1 MAVKKVASTR
11 SSSAK
16 TKKTTPAKTKPSSVK
31 SSAST
36 KTKSS
41 QGKTKQAISKKS
53 SESVSKTQVILRGL
67 DVTKVLLLHY
77 GVSDDGEDDG
87 ITETVLDYDEYSIND
102 LLHESGKTS
111 KRSTMFFDPHKG
123 QIKMWAIMADVTEN
137 GPLPRRTNKPC
148 WWCRCKFHTSP
159 IGCPVK
165 YTAYGKSTSKT
176 IIRWFEENN
185 IPLKDRDGWF
195 ETEGTFCMFSCVKAY
210 ILNEL
215 SRTKSPKYK
224 KSLTLLSLLY
234 CKLMGELA
242 VIPRSG
248 TWKTTTEWGG
258 HMSPQEY
265 RASIGPLEYTETI
278 NVRRPYMFSTSQYIQ
293 ERRLKDE

>member
-1 MAVKKVASTR
+1 MAVKKVAATR
-11 SSSAK
+11 SKTVDAK
-16 TKKTTPAKTKPSSVK
+16 STKTVK
-31 SSAST
+31 SSRGVKT
-36 KTKSS
+36 TKSS
-41 QGKTKQAISKKS
+41 KTERVSKTSKAKKPAPK
-53 SESVSKTQVILRGL
+53 SKTQVILRGI

-77 GVSDDGEDDG
+77 GVDDDGEDDG
-87 ITETVLDYDEYSIND
+87 ITETVLDYDEYNIND
-102 LLHESGKTS
+102 LLHETGKKS

-123 QIKMWAIMADVTEN
+123 QIKMWAVMADVTEN

-148 WWCRCKFHTSP
+148 WWCRCKFHTNP
-159 IGCPVK
+159 IGCPIK
-165 YTAYGKSTSKT
+165 YTAYGKTPSKT

-195 ETEGTFCMFSCVKAY
+195 ETEGVFCMFSCVKAY

-224 KSLTLLSLLY
+224 KSLTLLTLLY
-234 CKLMGELA
+234 SKLTGELA

-258 HMSPQEY
+258 HMTPQEY
-265 RASIGPLEYTETI
+265 RASIGPLEYTETV